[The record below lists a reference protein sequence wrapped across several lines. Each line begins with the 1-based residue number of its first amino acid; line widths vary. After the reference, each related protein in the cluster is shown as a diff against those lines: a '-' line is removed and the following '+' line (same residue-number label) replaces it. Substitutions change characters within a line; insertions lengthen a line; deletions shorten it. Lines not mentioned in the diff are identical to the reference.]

1 MGSSYFF
8 KGYKNFFPHDTDYN
22 EITDDESIK
31 AMMII
36 RGKGED
42 VFIFR
47 RKPKEEFIQNALKSP
62 AAMVLGK
69 FLIPEFCQEIGF
81 TIEDLSQLEPL
92 IFRLDSKHVYERII
106 YSAYLENQSFTLT
119 KKQRN
124 AAFKSYIDSR
134 RYIR

>member
-1 MGSSYFF
+1 MRYLMGSSYFF
-8 KGYKNFFPHDTDYN
+8 KGYKNFFPHDTDYI
-22 EITDDESIK
+22 EITD
-31 AMMII
+31 
-36 RGKGED
+36 GENKKTLAF
-42 VFIFR
+42 VQT
-47 RKPKEEFIQNALKSP
+47 KTKEEFIQNALKSP

-81 TIEDLSQLEPL
+81 TIEDLSRLEPL
-92 IFRLDSKHVYERII
+92 ISRLDPKHVYEQII

-124 AAFKSYIDSR
+124 TAFKSYINSR